1 MNLAFIFT
9 PGSFGKIAGYWLEDL
24 GVYWS
29 IWPFIKL
36 PLGISIL
43 SIQNICSLY
52 VVCWHVHVAAIETI
66 SSLILFDLRI
76 SHVMLITLLVAILE
90 S

>member
-1 MNLAFIFT
+1 MNLVFIFT

-43 SIQNICSLY
+43 SIQKICSL
-52 VVCWHVHVAAIETI
+52 
-66 SSLILFDLRI
+66 
-76 SHVMLITLLVAILE
+76 
-90 S
+90 